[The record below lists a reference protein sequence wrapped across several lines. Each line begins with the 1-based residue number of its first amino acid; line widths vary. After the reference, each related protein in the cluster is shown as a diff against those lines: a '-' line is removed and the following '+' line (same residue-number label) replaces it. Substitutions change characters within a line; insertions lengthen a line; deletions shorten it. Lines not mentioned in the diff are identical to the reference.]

1 MRRDTAARLAAD
13 VFALAASLLTATLT
27 AQALGP
33 AGKGYLATLTLLV
46 SLLVVVFEVG
56 IGDALIVLVGLGR
69 AQLAEAV
76 RATVQA
82 TLWLALVA
90 TIAFT
95 AVAVVVLG
103 PVASADRPA
112 LALGASLVAVGV
124 CYSTLVSVL
133 LAIQRVALVAAVSA
147 LGAAT
152 TAAVMLVMAIGF
164 ELDVEAAILASLC
177 GAGFAAA
184 ACVIKLRAAQIAI
197 RPRRAPGYLPGAL
210 RLGLAFQL
218 PNLLI
223 VAAARLDLLLVF
235 EIGGAEAAGRYS
247 VALTIGALVALV
259 PTAVAYA
266 AFARIANMA
275 EPEARAF
282 TGRVLRGGVLGS
294 LISALVLAAVV
305 PVLVPW
311 VFGESFRPAVGPT
324 LILLAGG
331 TLGSG
336 QLLLARLTSARG
348 EPMILIASFAL
359 SFIVMIGLDLVLI
372 EAHGES
378 GAAVAALISSFV
390 GLCVAAALYRWRPT
404 RGSTPR
410 A

>member
-13 VFALAASLLTATLT
+13 VFVLATSLLTATLT

-46 SLLVVVFEVG
+46 GLFVVIFEVG
-56 IGDALIVLVGLGR
+56 IGEALIVLVGLGR
-69 AQLAEAV
+69 ARLDEAV

-103 PVASADRPA
+103 PVANADRLA
-112 LALGASLVAVGV
+112 LALGGALVAVGV

-133 LAIQRVALVAAVSA
+133 LATQRVALVAAVSA
-147 LGAAT
+147 VGAAVT
-152 TAAVMLVMAIGF
+152 ALAMSVAAVAF

-177 GAGFAAA
+177 GAGVAAA
-184 ACVIKLRAAQIAI
+184 ACLVKLRAAEIVI
-197 RPRRAPGYLPGAL
+197 KPCRAPGYLPGAL
-210 RLGLAFQL
+210 RLGVAFQL

-223 VAAARLDLLLVF
+223 VAAARIDLLLVF
-235 EIGGAEAAGRYS
+235 EISGAAAAGRYS
-247 VALTIGALVALV
+247 VALTVGALVTLV

-266 AFARIANMA
+266 AFARIANLA

-282 TGRVLRGGVLGS
+282 IGRVLRGGMLGA

-305 PVLVPW
+305 PVALPW

-359 SFIVMIGLDLVLI
+359 SFVVMIGLDLVLI
-372 EAHGES
+372 EAHGET
-378 GAAVAALISSFV
+378 GAAVAALISSLV
-390 GLCVAAALYRWRPT
+390 GLCVAAALYRRRPT
-404 RGSTPR
+404 RGSTPS

>member
-46 SLLVVVFEVG
+46 SLFVVVFEVG
-56 IGDALIVLVGLGR
+56 IGDALIVMVGPGR
-69 AQLAEAV
+69 ATLADAA

-82 TLWLALVA
+82 TLWLALVG
-90 TIAFT
+90 TIAFA

-103 PVASADRPA
+103 PVASADRLA
-112 LALGASLVAVGV
+112 LALGAALVAVGV

-133 LAIQRVALVAAVSA
+133 LATQRVALVAAISA
-147 LGAAT
+147 LGAAV
-152 TAAVMLVMAIGF
+152 TAAVMSLAAIAF
-164 ELDVEAAILASLC
+164 ELDVEAAIFVSLC
-177 GAGFAAA
+177 GAGIATA
-184 ACVIKLRAAQIAI
+184 ACVARLRAAQIAI
-197 RPRRAPGYLPGAL
+197 KPTRAPGYLPGAL
-210 RLGLAFQL
+210 RLGFAFQL

-266 AFARIANMA
+266 GFARIANMA
-275 EPEARAF
+275 APEARAF
-282 TGRVLRGGVLGS
+282 TGRALRRGMLGA
-294 LISALVLAAVV
+294 LASALLLAAVT
-305 PVLVPW
+305 PIGLPW
-311 VFGESFRPAVGPT
+311 VFGAGFRPAVGPT

-331 TLGSG
+331 VLGSG
-336 QLLLARLTSARG
+336 QLLLARLTAARG
-348 EPMILIASFAL
+348 EPRILIASFTL
-359 SFIVMIGLDLVLI
+359 SFVVMIGLDLVLI
-372 EAHGES
+372 EARGES
-378 GAAVAALISSFV
+378 GAAVAALISAFV
-390 GLCVAAALYRWRPT
+390 GLSVAAALYRGRPT
-404 RGSTPR
+404 HGRTPS